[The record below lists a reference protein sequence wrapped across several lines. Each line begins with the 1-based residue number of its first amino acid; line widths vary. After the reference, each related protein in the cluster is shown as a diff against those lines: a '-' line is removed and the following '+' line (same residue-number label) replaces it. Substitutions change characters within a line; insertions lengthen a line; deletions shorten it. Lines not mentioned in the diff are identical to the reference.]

1 MKQVKINL
9 YTLSEL
15 KNINEKVY
23 QKVLDNE
30 RDDIIN
36 IRFDYASCDVYYILK
51 DRYNIDIDE
60 KNIYYSIS
68 YSQGD
73 GFCFIDNDIL
83 SYTRLKN
90 KSDLN
95 AFEKWILNN
104 LNDNDFNMLLEYLN
118 DGYNLSIIRNS
129 HQYCHCYTCII
140 DYETFYSSDD
150 PNYIDNVNDLIY
162 ILCKKLFNEVYV
174 NICKDIETYLYSL
187 YDVDD
192 NDVIDTCNANEY
204 FYDKNGVLYVD

>member
-9 YTLSEL
+9 YTINEL
-15 KNINEKVY
+15 KSINEKAY
-23 QKVLDNE
+23 KKIIDDE
-30 RDDIIN
+30 RDDIID
-36 IRFDYASCDVYYILK
+36 IRFHYATYDVCDRLK
-51 DRYNIDIDE
+51 DRYNLDIDE
-60 KNIYYSIS
+60 KSIYYSIS

-73 GFCFIDNDIL
+73 GFCFIDNNIL

-90 KSDLN
+90 KSDIN
-95 AFEKWILNN
+95 AFEKWILDN

-118 DGYNLSIIRNS
+118 DDYNLSIIKKS
-129 HQYCHCYTCII
+129 HYYCHSHTCII

-150 PNYIDNVNDLIY
+150 PNYVDNMNDFIYKLCNDLFNNVY
-162 ILCKKLFNEVYV
+162 I
-174 NICKDIETYLYSL
+174 NICKDIENFLYSF

-192 NDVIDTCNANEY
+192 DDVINTCNINEY